1 MLNILSERTTVWQHV
16 VKTFLACQPL
26 VSLSLAA
33 ATPPNGR
40 PNIIFILTDDQSS
53 IPISAKSAAQ
63 SRPFGFNGDSHVY
76 TPIIDS
82 LATNGMVF
90 PNAYAASTVSA
101 ASRYSILTGRYA
113 GRCQGTEFMGQYPAG
128 SLSRV
133 ENNIELE
140 KTLDNLP
147 RLLQKAGYRTGFVGK
162 SHVID
167 HQFLETGQL
176 TTDGFMT
183 YAQGDDPKNSSVN
196 AAMINNHNLW
206 VNRIKAY
213 GFDYANAVYPANLLE
228 LNNDSLNVH
237 NVEWKNKA
245 ALEFIDQAG
254 NEPFFLYYS
263 ETVPHG
269 PAPWTVVNGKYIR
282 SLDANPK
289 FTSSGSID
297 ADYSYLPSR
306 SSILEEINGMPDKD
320 IKAAWLRW
328 LDCAVGA
335 VVKKLKDKGLLENTL
350 IVITSDH
357 GEYNHGKT
365 TLYEGGIRV
374 PLMMYWPAGIKAG
387 SRYEELVQNIDF
399 TPTFLDLAGVLQTPS
414 KCDGVSL
421 KNVIS
426 GTQTNPVHDFLFFE
440 LGYARATLTK
450 DWKYITVRYDDATQ
464 QKIDAGVRFP
474 SFIKGETMT
483 YPYYVRNSS
492 LGYYGASNYTHYF
505 ESDQLY
511 NMINDPTEQVNA
523 FETNKAVADD
533 LKVKLISKLE
543 TFPGRPYGE
552 LFSGTSSTALN
563 TINENSKIKIYPN
576 PSKGVFQIENPV
588 YNHHSRYEVYNYE
601 GKLVLSKMISS
612 VNTSV
617 NLKALP
623 AGNYLIKVFNANKF
637 VTSNLLLI

>member
-1 MLNILSERTTVWQHV
+1 MSFYNQNPVFT
-16 VKTFLACQPL
+16 KGTFIACQ
-26 VSLSLAA
+26 SLISLYLAA
-33 ATPPNGR
+33 ANPQTSR

-53 IPISAKSAAQ
+53 IPIAAKSASQ
-63 SRPFGFNGDSHVY
+63 SRPFGFNGDVNVY
-76 TPIIDS
+76 TPTIDS
-82 LATNGMVF
+82 LANKGMIF
-90 PNAYAASTVSA
+90 PNAYVASTVSA

-113 GRCQGTEFMGQYPAG
+113 GRCEGTEFMTQHPAG
-128 SLSRV
+128 TFTRV

-140 KTLDNLP
+140 KTAENLP

-167 HQFLETGQL
+167 HQFLETGKL

-183 YAQGDDPKNSSVN
+183 YMQGADPKNSSVN

-213 GFDYANAVYPANLLE
+213 GFDYANAVYPANLKE

-254 NEPFFLYYS
+254 SEPFFLYYS
-263 ETVPHG
+263 ETLPHG
-269 PAPWTVVNGKYIR
+269 PAPWTFTNGKYIR
-282 SLDANPK
+282 SLDANPS
-289 FTSSGSID
+289 FTSSGFIN

-306 SSILEEINGMPDKD
+306 SSVLQEISRMPDKD

-328 LDCAVGA
+328 FDHAVGA

-350 IVITSDH
+350 IIITSDH

-399 TPTFLDLAGVLQTPS
+399 TPTLLDLAGALPVTS
-414 KCDGVSL
+414 TMDGISL

-426 GTQTNPVHDFLFFE
+426 GNQTNAVHDFLFFE
-440 LGYARATLTK
+440 LGYARAVLTK
-450 DWKYITVRYDDATQ
+450 EWKYITVRYDDATQ
-464 QKIDAGVRFP
+464 QKIDNGIRFP
-474 SFIKGETMT
+474 SFIAGETNT

-492 LGYYGASNYTHYF
+492 LGYYGASNYTHYY
-505 ESDQLY
+505 EKDQLY
-511 NMINDPTEQVNA
+511 DLKNDPTEQINA
-523 FETNKAVADD
+523 FNTNKTVANN

-543 TFPGRPYGE
+543 TFAGRPYAE
-552 LFSGTSSTALN
+552 LFNGISSTAVHK
-563 TINENSKIKIYPN
+563 INENAEIKIYPN
-576 PSKGVFQIENPV
+576 PSEGIFQIENQN
-588 YNHHSRYEVYNYE
+588 YRSDSRYEVYNFQ
-601 GKLVLSKMISS
+601 GKLILSDKICNK
-612 VNTSV
+612 NTVV
-617 NLKALP
+617 NLKSYP
-623 AGNYLIKVFNANKF
+623 SGNYLIKIYNSNKF
-637 VTSNLLLI
+637 ITSNLMVI